1 MSFSL
6 DLSDM
11 FTYAAELFNSF
22 GPVIA
27 IIGGLSLGVGL
38 VYLIIRV
45 VKNLFS
51 GG

>member
-22 GPVIA
+22 GGIIA
-27 IIGGLSLGVGL
+27 LIGGLSLGVGL
-38 VYLIIRV
+38 VMFIIKM
-45 VKNLFS
+45 VKGLFS
-51 GG
+51 G